1 MIKMSKTRRGTMR
14 DKLAGLTLRTTLL
27 YAIFAAVCIVLSGRV
42 VAALVSDVNTV
53 AKLDIF
59 KGLAF
64 VAVTALLLYA
74 TLRRQ
79 MKWLE
84 KEVDSR
90 AQAELLIRES
100 QARFVTI
107 FRSGPVGITLS
118 RLDDGRL
125 VDANPAVLKML
136 GYNHEELVGRT
147 LEEARV
153 WVSPDD
159 RHRLVEAVR
168 NQATVEGVELQ
179 FRRRSGE
186 IRTMLDSTEMIQL
199 SGKGYLLD
207 MMHDITDKKRAEE
220 EKEKEYRDV
229 FEALAIG
236 MALVAL
242 DGRWRKVNKSLSDI
256 VGYSETELLSSKTI
270 RAITHPDDLG
280 SDREYLKK
288 LIEDRIPYYR
298 VEKRYFHRDGYTI
311 WGLLGVSM
319 VRDARGY
326 PLYFVTQ
333 LEDITERKFLE
344 EKLQA
349 ALLTDELTG
358 LSNRNGFLER
368 SQDRLRSAGSHAST
382 LLLLRL
388 NGMKVFN
395 DRFGRKG
402 GDAFIASAARMLQ
415 ETFRER
421 DIIGRVGGVEFAV
434 LVAGEA
440 EGLAAQL
447 ERNIVGLASAGKA
460 CLISASIGVARCG
473 PEDKL
478 SPEQLIVNA
487 NDAIPGERISER
499 RVSPVLRKR
508 RRRLPVWR
516 RSQGEDHFRGPGFHR
531 RAAVSPP
538 RSSPAEECPGA
549 RRLGA
554 GKGQCIPF
562 SPRSQA

>member
-1 MIKMSKTRRGTMR
+1 MR

-53 AKLDIF
+53 VMLDIF

-84 KEVDSR
+84 KEVDGR
-90 AQAELLIRES
+90 AQAEQLMRES

-107 FRSGPVGITLS
+107 FRSSPVGITLS
-118 RLDDGRL
+118 RLGDGRL
-125 VDANPAVLKML
+125 VEANPAVLKML
-136 GYNHEELVGRT
+136 GYDREELVGRT
-147 LEEARV
+147 LREAEV
-153 WVSPDD
+153 WVSPHD
-159 RHRLVEAVR
+159 RDGLVEAVR
-168 NQATVEGVELQ
+168 AQATVEGVELQ
-179 FRRRSGE
+179 FQRKSGE
-186 IRTMLDSTEMIQL
+186 IRTMLDSAEVIQL
-199 SGKGYLLD
+199 SGKDYLLD
-207 MMHDITDKKRAEE
+207 MMLDITDKKWAKDD
-220 EKEKEYRDV
+220 KEKDYRDV
-229 FEALAIG
+229 FETSAIG

-242 DGRWRKVNKSLSDI
+242 DGRWLKVNKSLCNI

-270 RAITHPDDLG
+270 RDITHPDDLS
-280 SDREYLKK
+280 SDREYLKR
-288 LIEDRIPYYR
+288 LVEDRIPYYR

-326 PLYFVTQ
+326 PLYFVSQ

-358 LSNRNGFLER
+358 LYNRNGFLEL
-368 SQDRLRSAGSHAST
+368 SQDRLSSPGTQAST
-382 LLLLRL
+382 LFLLRL
-388 NGMKVFN
+388 NGMKLFN
-395 DRFGRKG
+395 DGFGRKE
-402 GDAFIASAARMLQ
+402 GDAFITSTARMLQ

-421 DIIGRVGGVEFAV
+421 DVIGRLGGVEFAA

-440 EGLAAQL
+440 DGLAAQL
-447 ERNIVGLASAGKA
+447 ERNAKNLASAGRA
-460 CLISASIGVARCG
+460 CLVSASIGVARCG

-487 NDAIPGERISER
+487 NDAIPKARSPEP
-499 RVSPVLRKR
+499 RVSSLLRKR

-516 RSQGEDHFRGPGFHR
+516 RGHGEDRLRGPGFHR
-531 RAAVSPP
+531 RPAFSAP
-538 RSSPAEECPGA
+538 RSSFAEESPDA
-549 RRLGA
+549 RRSGA
-554 GKGQCIPF
+554 EKGQCIPF

>member
-1 MIKMSKTRRGTMR
+1 MR

-27 YAIFAAVCIVLSGRV
+27 YAVFAALCIVLSGRV

-64 VAVTALLLYA
+64 VAVTTLLLYA

-84 KEVDSR
+84 KEVDGR
-90 AQAELLIRES
+90 AQTEQLMRES

-107 FRSGPVGITLS
+107 FRSSPVGITLS

-147 LEEARV
+147 LREARV
-153 WVSPDD
+153 WVSPDERD
-159 RHRLVEAVR
+159 RLVEAVR
-168 NQATVEGVELQ
+168 GQATAESAELR

-186 IRTMLDSTEMIQL
+186 IRTMLDSAEMIQL
-199 SGKGYLLD
+199 SGKAYLLD
-207 MMHDITDKKRAEE
+207 MMLDITDKKLAEE
-220 EKEKEYRDV
+220 GKEKEYRNV
-229 FEALAIG
+229 FERSATG

-242 DGRWRKVNKSLSDI
+242 DGSWLKVNKALSDI
-256 VGYSETELLSSKTI
+256 VGYAENELLSSKTI
-270 RAITHPDDLG
+270 RDITHPDDLG

-319 VRDARGY
+319 IRDARGY
-326 PLYFVTQ
+326 PLYFVAQ
-333 LEDITERKFLE
+333 LEDITERRFLE
-344 EKLQA
+344 EKLQT

-358 LSNRNGFLER
+358 LFNRNGFLER
-368 SQDRLRSAGSHAST
+368 FEDRLRSTGNHAST

-388 NGMKVFN
+388 NGMEVFN
-395 DRFGRKG
+395 DRFGRIE
-402 GDAFIASAARMLQ
+402 GDAFIASTARMLQ
-415 ETFRER
+415 ETFQER
-421 DIIGRVGGVEFAV
+421 DILGRLGGAEFAV

-440 EGLAAQL
+440 EGLAVQL
-447 ERNIVGLASAGKA
+447 ERNVVCLASAGKA
-460 CLISASIGVARCG
+460 CLISARIGVARCG
-473 PEDKL
+473 PEDKVSL
-478 SPEQLIVNA
+478 EQLIANA
-487 NDAIPGERISER
+487 NDAILRERISER
-499 RVSPVLRKR
+499 RVSLFLRKR
-508 RRRLPVWR
+508 RRRVPVWR
-516 RSQGEDHFRGPGFHR
+516 RNQGEDRFRGPGVHR
-531 RAAVSPP
+531 RPAFSLP
-538 RSSPAEECPGA
+538 RSSPTEECPGA
-549 RRLGA
+549 RRLEA
-554 GKGQCIPF
+554 VKGQHIPF
-562 SPRSQA
+562 TPRSQS